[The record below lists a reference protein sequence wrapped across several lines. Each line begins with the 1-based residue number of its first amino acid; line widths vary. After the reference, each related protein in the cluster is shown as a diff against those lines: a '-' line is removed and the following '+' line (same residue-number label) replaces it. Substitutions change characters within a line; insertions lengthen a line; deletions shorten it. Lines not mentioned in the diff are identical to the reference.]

1 LDIDNLLPSY
11 FNIKILVRMANEE
24 RLRAW
29 FESVD
34 VQGAGQIN
42 GSDLK
47 KALAAGNL
55 HFSDSV
61 AQQMIRMHDADRNG
75 IMSFAEFV
83 ALNKFLSN
91 VQNAYIVV
99 ERGRGFLTLNDVYE
113 ALTMSGYALDQPA
126 FYTLCESFDE
136 TKKGRFRLDDFI
148 SLCIFV
154 QSARNLFTS
163 YDTTGQGRVSL
174 DFNQFV
180 YCAASCRI

>member
-1 LDIDNLLPSY
+1 
-11 FNIKILVRMANEE
+11 MATED

-34 VQGAGQIN
+34 VQGTGEIN
-42 GSDLK
+42 ASDLK
-47 KALAAGNL
+47 QALAAGNL

-113 ALTMSGYALDQPA
+113 ALTMAGYALDQPA

-163 YDTTGQGRVSL
+163 FDTTNQGRVSL

>member
-1 LDIDNLLPSY
+1 
-11 FNIKILVRMANEE
+11 MANEE

-34 VQGAGQIN
+34 VQGTGQIN
-42 GSDLK
+42 ASDLK
-47 KALAAGNL
+47 QALAAGNL
-55 HFSDSV
+55 RFSDSV

-75 IMSFAEFV
+75 TMSFAEFE
-83 ALNKFLSN
+83 ALNKFLAT
-91 VQNAYIVV
+91 VQNSYIVM

-113 ALTMSGYALDQPA
+113 ALKMCGYALDHPA

-136 TKKGRFRLDDFI
+136 AKKGKFRLDGFI
-148 SLCIFV
+148 SICIFV